1 MAKKNVWKTLAGLA
15 VVGAAV
21 GGAIAYVK
29 KCKDVNDL
37 SEEDFDDLLNE
48 EKEETCENCQAERT
62 YTTLHPESETVEKR
76 WRKQQKLLIRICRKQ
91 KFPQKKRLK
100 HLQSNLLALEK
111 GVVAL
116 KRHLLFL
123 FYIHF

>member
-48 EKEETCENCQAERT
+48 EEEETCANCQAERA
-62 YTTLHPESETVEKR
+62 YTTLHPESDTTEKTPEEETPAQAEEETET
-76 WRKQQKLLIRICRKQ
+76 
-91 KFPQKKRLK
+91 P
-100 HLQSNLLALEK
+100 AE
-111 GVVAL
+111 
-116 KRHLLFL
+116 
-123 FYIHF
+123 

>member
-48 EKEETCENCQAERT
+48 EEKETCANCQAERT
-62 YTTLHPESETVEKR
+62 YTTLHPESDTTEKTPEEETPAQAEEETET
-76 WRKQQKLLIRICRKQ
+76 
-91 KFPQKKRLK
+91 P
-100 HLQSNLLALEK
+100 AE
-111 GVVAL
+111 
-116 KRHLLFL
+116 
-123 FYIHF
+123 

>member
-37 SEEDFDDLLNE
+37 SEEDFDDLLNK

-62 YTTLHPESETVEKR
+62 YTTLHPESETVEK
-76 WRKQQKLLIRICRKQ
+76 KVEETTETSDKDMSETEVSAEEEAET
-91 KFPQKKRLK
+91 P
-100 HLQSNLLALEK
+100 AE
-111 GVVAL
+111 
-116 KRHLLFL
+116 
-123 FYIHF
+123 